1 MTEVA
6 RPDPD
11 ALLEVVQRAEARA
24 ARAKLKVFFGFAPGV
39 GKTYRMLEV
48 ARTLRDQGVDVVV
61 GVVETHGRAE
71 TAELLAGLEVI
82 PRRQV
87 EYRGRTL
94 EELDLDAVLARRP
107 AVVLIDEL
115 AHTNVPGS
123 RHPKRWQDVLEILD
137 AGIDVLSTL
146 NVQHVES
153 LNDVVAQITRVQVRE
168 TVPDSVLDRAEAVE
182 LVDLAPEE
190 LLARLREGKVYLG
203 EQATRA
209 AQHFFQRG
217 NLLALRELALRRA
230 AERVDADVAAYRSEH
245 GVDPAWAASERILVC
260 VGPAPASARLV
271 RAGRRMAA
279 GLRASWV
286 AATVDAPARA
296 PLRARD
302 RDRLEAHLR
311 LAESL
316 GASVARLTGVR
327 ASDAV
332 LEYARKH
339 GVTRILLGKPTH
351 SRLRDLLRGSMLDEI
366 VRGSGDIDV
375 LVISGDEEGDAPR
388 EPAARTGPPTTVAA
402 HAAGAAL
409 VAAVTGLAFL
419 GDRVLGVPDVE
430 MLYLLAIMVVAVTLG
445 RGPSLVAAGLAVL
458 AFDFFFVPPRWTF
471 DVADAS
477 YGLTFLMMFGVGVT
491 MSTLAGRLKHQQ
503 REALDREARTAA
515 LLALSRDLSSAGDQG
530 EVASAA
536 ARHAADV
543 FAAPAAV
550 FAVDGRV
557 LATMGGDLLPDAG
570 LVQWV
575 TRNGTIAGLGT
586 ETLPGSTHVCAPVR
600 VGADTLGAISVAPAD
615 GSPLPPAQRDV
626 LDAFARQVGLALGR
640 VELARQARQS
650 TLRAEAEA
658 LRSSLLQLVSHDLR
672 TPLAVITGAA
682 TALREVPPAD
692 AAVAGDLVETLCE
705 EAERLE
711 RLVTNLLDMTRLEAG
726 VALRKEWMPAEE
738 VIGAALTHLERRLTG
753 RAVHVEVAEG
763 LPLVQL
769 DAVLGERLLANLVDN
784 AVKHTPPGGPVDIAA
799 RLADDGVVI
808 EVGDRGPG
816 IEPGAEDRIFERFQ
830 RGAHAGSDGV
840 GLGLAIARAIA
851 QAHGATLTAHRRDG
865 GGASFRLRLPAGRPP
880 SSAPS
885 PSEGTPPPEASP

>member
-1 MTEVA
+1 MTVAA

-11 ALLEVVQRAEARA
+11 ALLAMVQKAEERA
-24 ARAKLKVFFGFAPGV
+24 AQAKLKVFFGFAPGV

-48 ARTLRDQGVDVVV
+48 ARALREQGVDVVV
-61 GVVETHGRAE
+61 GVVETHGRPE
-71 TAELLAGLEVI
+71 TAELLAGLEVM
-82 PRRQV
+82 PRRRV
-87 EYRGRTL
+87 DHRGHQL

-107 AVVLIDEL
+107 DVVLVDEL

-123 RHPKRWQDVLEILD
+123 RHPKRWQDVIEILD

-153 LNDVVAQITRVQVRE
+153 LNDVVAQITHVQVRE
-168 TVPDSVLDRAEAVE
+168 TVPDSILDRAEVVE
-182 LVDLAPEE
+182 LVDLAPDE
-190 LLARLREGKVYLG
+190 LLARLRAGKVYLG
-203 EQATRA
+203 EQAARA
-209 AQHFFQRG
+209 ARHFFQRG
-217 NLLALRELALRRA
+217 NLLALRELALRRT

-245 GVDPAWAASERILVC
+245 GVEPAWAATERILVC

-271 RAGRRMAA
+271 RAARRIAA
-279 GLRASWV
+279 GLRAPWV
-286 AATVDAPARA
+286 AATVDAPGRA
-296 PLRARD
+296 PLLERD
-302 RDRLEAHLR
+302 RERLEGHLR

-327 ASDAV
+327 ASEAV
-332 LEYARKH
+332 LAYARKH

-351 SRLRDLLRGSMLDEI
+351 SRLRDLVRGSMLDEI
-366 VRGSGDIDV
+366 VRGSGDVDV
-375 LVISGDEEGDAPR
+375 LVISGDEEDDAPR
-388 EPAARTGPPTTVAA
+388 RPGARGGAPTSIAA

-419 GDRVLGVPDVE
+419 GDRLLGVPDVE

-445 RGPSLVAAGLAVL
+445 RGPSLLAAALAVL

-477 YGLTFLMMFGVGVT
+477 YGLTFLMMFGVGAT
-491 MSTLAGRLKHQQ
+491 MSTLAGRLKLQQ
-503 REALDREARTAA
+503 REALEREARTAA
-515 LLALSRDLSSAGDQG
+515 LLALSRDLSSAGDQR
-530 EVASAA
+530 EVAGAA

-543 FAAPAAV
+543 FSAPAAV
-550 FAVDGRV
+550 LGVDGGV
-557 LATMGGDLLPDAG
+557 LASSGGDLLPDPG
-570 LVQWV
+570 LAQWV
-575 TRNGTIAGLGT
+575 ARNGTIAGLGT
-586 ETLPGSTHVCAPVR
+586 ETLPGSRHLCAPIR
-600 VGADTLGAISVAPAD
+600 VGADTLGVLSIAPEGATPV
-615 GSPLPPAQRDV
+615 SAAQRDV

-640 VELARQARQS
+640 VELAHQARQS

-682 TALREVPPAD
+682 TALREVPPVESEV
-692 AAVAGDLVETLCE
+692 AADLVDTLCE

-726 VALRKEWMPAEE
+726 VALRKEWMPIEE
-738 VIGAALTHLERRLTG
+738 VIGAALTHLERRLSG
-753 RAVHVEVAEG
+753 REVHVEVEEG

-784 AVKHTPPGGPVDIAA
+784 ALKHTPAGGPIDIAA
-799 RLADDGVVI
+799 RLADDRVVI
-808 EVGDRGPG
+808 EVADRGPG
-816 IEPGAEDRIFERFQ
+816 LEPGAEERIFERFQ
-830 RGAHAGSDGV
+830 RGSAAGSDGV

-851 QAHGATLTAHRRDG
+851 QAHGGTLTAHPREG
-865 GGASFRLRLPAGRPP
+865 GGARFRLQLDPGRPP
-880 SSAPS
+880 ASGPS
-885 PSEGTPPPEASP
+885 IGEPPTSPEAP